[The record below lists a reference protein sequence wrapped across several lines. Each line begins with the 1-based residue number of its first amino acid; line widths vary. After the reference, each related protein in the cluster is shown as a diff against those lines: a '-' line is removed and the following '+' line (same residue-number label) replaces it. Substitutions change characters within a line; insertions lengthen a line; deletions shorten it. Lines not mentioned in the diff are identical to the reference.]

1 MNNFI
6 SRSISAAIIEA
17 YKYFPVITVTGPR
30 QSGKTT
36 LLKHLFD
43 LLPYYSLEN
52 LDVRNLAIND
62 PVAFLKNAERGMI
75 LDEVQNVPQLL
86 SYIQGIV
93 DEDRD
98 KRFILS
104 GSSQFSM
111 LHNVSQ
117 SLAGRVAIFELLPLS
132 LAELTNDRIANV
144 SLDRLLY
151 KGFYPAVW
159 TSEVPATMMY
169 QNYVRT
175 YLERDVRTLLGVK
188 DLDLFQ
194 KFLRLCATR
203 VGSVFV
209 ASQLAGEVGTSANTI
224 KSWLSILQASYIVI
238 LLQPFYE
245 NTRKRLTKSPKL
257 YFNDTGLAAYLL
269 EIDSPEQLRRD
280 KMRGHL
286 FENLIV
292 AEALKSR
299 LNRGKDNNLCFY
311 RDSHNNEVDLI
322 LREQG
327 LLKLIEIKSAE
338 TYHSDFEKGIK
349 CFDKDFSSKVKDRAI
364 IYAGELEN
372 RAGDIKLLNY
382 KNLGKF
388 V

>member
-280 KMRGHL
+280 KMRGLL

>member
-43 LLPYYSLEN
+43 SLPYYSLEN

-117 SLAGRVAIFELLPLS
+117 SLAGRAAIFELLPLS
-132 LAELTNDRIANV
+132 LAELTNDHIANV

-382 KNLGKF
+382 KNLGNF

>member
-1 MNNFI
+1 M
-6 SRSISAAIIEA
+6 
-17 YKYFPVITVTGPR
+17 VTGPR

-43 LLPYYSLEN
+43 SLPYYSLEN

-117 SLAGRVAIFELLPLS
+117 SLAGRAAIFELLPLS

-286 FENLIV
+286 FENLII

-382 KNLGKF
+382 KNLDNF